1 MGDLSRYVILRD
13 RNADL
18 RKRAAGELLGEAPG
32 RGGFPGMPG
41 VLNEGAIPRVGAGL
55 GTMLPPGPEL
65 DAADLTAN
73 EAKDA
78 LRQNDVI
85 GVVRAI
91 PTALVRPRDTPADAE
106 AVDTWGIKAVR
117 ADASPF
123 TGAGVKVAVLDTG
136 IDADHPAFA
145 GVTLVQQ
152 DYTGE
157 GDGDGNG
164 HGTHCAGTIFGRD
177 VDGQRIGVA
186 RGVTDAFIGKVL
198 NSQGSGSSEMMF
210 SALKRCSEEG
220 VQVISMSL
228 GFDFPGLVKLLIEQ
242 HDYPAD
248 LATWIALEGFR
259 TNLAMFN
266 ALMNM
271 IRQQAVFNGGTVI
284 VAASGNE
291 SHREMDPNYEVGAS
305 VPAVAEGCIA
315 VGAFQQGADGMTI
328 ADFSNTNPD
337 IAAPGVGVLSAKV
350 GGGLRALSGTS
361 MACPHVAGLAALWW
375 EAARGGVLPANSG
388 TVSLRLLSSAVTA
401 GLAPGVHV
409 ADRGQGLAQAPLAPI
424 G

>member
-13 RNADL
+13 RNANL
-18 RKRAAGELLGEAPG
+18 RKRAAGEVRGEAAG
-32 RGGFPGMPG
+32 LPG
-41 VLNEGAIPRVGAGL
+41 VLTEGAIPRLGAGPAA
-55 GTMLPPGPEL
+55 MLPPGPEL
-65 DAADLTAN
+65 DSADLTAN

-78 LRQNDVI
+78 LRQNDVV

-91 PTALVRPRDTPADAE
+91 PTALIAPKDTPADA
-106 AVDTWGIKAVR
+106 AATDTWGIKAVR

-136 IDADHPAFA
+136 IDAAHPAFA
-145 GVTLVQQ
+145 GVNLVQA

-164 HGTHCAGTIFGRD
+164 HGTHCAGTVFGRD
-177 VDGQRIGVA
+177 VDGQRIGIA
-186 RGVTDAFIGKVL
+186 RGVTEAFIGKVL
-198 NSQGSGSSEMMF
+198 NARGSGTSEMMF
-210 SALKRCSEEG
+210 SALKRASEEN

-228 GFDFPGLVKLLIEQ
+228 GFDFPGLVKYLIEQ
-242 HDYPAD
+242 EDYPAD

-259 TNLAMFN
+259 TNLSMFN

-271 IRQQAVFNGGTVI
+271 IRQQAVFDGGTVI

-291 SHREMDPNYEVGAS
+291 SHREMNPNYEVGAS

-315 VGAFQQGADGMTI
+315 VGAFQQGADGLKI

-337 IAAPGVGVLSAKV
+337 IAAPGVGVLSAKA

-375 EAARGGVLPANSG
+375 EAARGGVLPANAN
-388 TVSLRLLSSAVTA
+388 TVSMRMLSSAVVA
-401 GLAPGVHV
+401 GIAPGVHV
-409 ADRGQGLAQAPLAPI
+409 TDRGQGLAQAPLAPI

>member
-1 MGDLSRYVILRD
+1 MGDHSRYVILRD
-13 RNADL
+13 KNAAL
-18 RKRAAGELLGEAPG
+18 RKRATGEVLSEAAG
-32 RGGFPGMPG
+32 GMPRVLAEAAGPQLGGG
-41 VLNEGAIPRVGAGL
+41 VGPL
-55 GTMLPPGPEL
+55 LPPGPEL
-65 DAADLTAN
+65 DSADLTAN

-78 LRQNDVI
+78 LRQNDVV

-91 PTALVRPRDTPADAE
+91 PIALIAPRDMPADA
-106 AVDTWGIKAVR
+106 AATDTWGIKVVR
-117 ADASPF
+117 ADVSPF

-136 IDADHPAFA
+136 IDASHPAFA
-145 GVTLVQQ
+145 GMTLTQQ

-157 GDGDGNG
+157 GNGDGNG

-198 NSQGSGSSEMMF
+198 NSRGSGTSEMMF
-210 SALKRCSEEG
+210 SALKRASEER

-228 GFDFPGLVKLLIEQ
+228 GFDFPGLVKYLVEQ
-242 HDYPAD
+242 EDYPPD
-248 LATWIALEGFR
+248 LATSVALEGFR

-271 IRQQAVFNGGTVI
+271 IRQQAVFDGGTVI

-291 SHREMDPNYEVGAS
+291 SRREIHPNYEVGAS

-315 VGAFQQGADGMTI
+315 VGALQQGPAGLTI

-337 IAAPGVGVLSAKV
+337 IAAPGVGVLSARA
-350 GGGLRALSGTS
+350 GGGLAALSGTS
-361 MACPHVAGLAALWW
+361 MACPHVAGVAALWW
-375 EAARGGVLPANSG
+375 EAARGGVLPANAS
-388 TVSLRLLSSAVTA
+388 TVTLRMLASAALS
-401 GLAPGVHV
+401 GLAPGVQV
-409 ADRGQGLAQAPLAPI
+409 ADRGQGLAQAPVAPI
-424 G
+424 S

>member
-13 RNADL
+13 RNAAL
-18 RKRAAGELLGEAPG
+18 RRRAAGEVLSEAAGIPS
-32 RGGFPGMPG
+32 
-41 VLNEGAIPRVGAGL
+41 VLAEAGTPRVGAGI

-65 DAADLTAN
+65 DAADLTTT

-78 LRQNDVI
+78 LRQGDVI

-91 PTALVRPRDTPADAE
+91 PTRLIRPMDTPADAA
-106 AVDTWGIKAVR
+106 AVDTWGIRAVK

-136 IDADHPAFA
+136 IDAGHPAFA
-145 GVTLVQQ
+145 GVTLTQQ
-152 DYTGE
+152 DFTGE
-157 GDGDGNG
+157 GNGDGNG

-186 RGVTDAFIGKVL
+186 RGITQAFIGKVL
-198 NSQGSGSSEMMF
+198 NSEGSGTSEMMF
-210 SALKRCSEEG
+210 SALKRASEEG

-228 GFDFPGLVKLLIEQ
+228 GFDFPGLVKYLIEDE
-242 HDYPAD
+242 DYPAD
-248 LATWIALEGFR
+248 LATSIALEGFR

-271 IRQQAVFNGGTVI
+271 IRQQAVFDGGTVL

-291 SHREMDPNYEVGAS
+291 SQRQIHPNYEVGAS

-315 VGAFQQGADGMTI
+315 VGALQQGADGLKI

-337 IAAPGVGVLSAKV
+337 IAAPGVGVLSARA
-350 GGGLRALSGTS
+350 GGGLVAFSGTS

-375 EAARGGVLPANSG
+375 EAVRGGVLPANAN
-388 TVSLRLLSSAVTA
+388 TVTLKLLSSAVVT

-409 ADRGQGLAQAPLAPI
+409 ADRGQGLAQAPLVPI
-424 G
+424 A

>member
-18 RKRAAGELLGEAPG
+18 RKRITGEAFGEAPG
-32 RGGFPGMPG
+32 MAG
-41 VLNEGAIPRVGAGL
+41 VLGEAAGPRLGAAIS
-55 GTMLPPGPEL
+55 TMLPPGPEL
-65 DAADLTAN
+65 DSADLTAN

-78 LRQNDVI
+78 MRQGDVV
-85 GVVRAI
+85 GVVRSI
-91 PTALVRPRDTPADAE
+91 PTALIVPKATAADA
-106 AVDTWGIKAVR
+106 AATDTWGIGAVR

-123 TGAGVKVAVLDTG
+123 TGAGVRVAVLDTG
-136 IDADHPAFA
+136 IDAAHPAFA
-145 GVTLVQQ
+145 GMTLVQQ

-177 VDGQRIGVA
+177 VNGQRIGVA
-186 RGVTDAFIGKVL
+186 RGVSEAFIGKVL
-198 NSQGSGSSEMMF
+198 NAEGSGSSEMMF
-210 SALKRCSEEG
+210 SALKRASEER

-228 GFDFPGLVKLLIEQ
+228 GFDFPGLVKLLIEEE
-242 HDYPAD
+242 DFPAD

-271 IRQQAVFNGGTVI
+271 IRQQAVFDGGTVVI
-284 VAASGNE
+284 AASGNE
-291 SHREMDPNYEVGAS
+291 SRREIHPNYEVGAS

-315 VGAFQQGADGMTI
+315 VGALQQGAAGLRI

-337 IAAPGVGVLSAKV
+337 IAAPGVGVLSARA
-350 GGGLRALSGTS
+350 GGGLVALSGTS

-375 EAARGGVLPANSG
+375 EATRAGALPANAG
-388 TVSLRLLSSAVTA
+388 TVSMRLLSSATVA
-401 GLAPGVHV
+401 GIAPGVQV
-409 ADRGQGLAQAPLAPI
+409 ADRGQGLAQAPLSPI